1 MGKGRD
7 GRAGRECRDQFESSS
22 MDGWKLCWVSRGR
35 SSFFDCLRFLIRL
48 SIIRVAPRRVMNEVV
63 IVITTSQSGRVHSQQ
78 GNGGLTSYF
87 CGIGEHTLE
96 RTCFIYV
103 VKSS

>member
-1 MGKGRD
+1 
-7 GRAGRECRDQFESSS
+7 
-22 MDGWKLCWVSRGR
+22 
-35 SSFFDCLRFLIRL
+35 
-48 SIIRVAPRRVMNEVV
+48 MNEVV